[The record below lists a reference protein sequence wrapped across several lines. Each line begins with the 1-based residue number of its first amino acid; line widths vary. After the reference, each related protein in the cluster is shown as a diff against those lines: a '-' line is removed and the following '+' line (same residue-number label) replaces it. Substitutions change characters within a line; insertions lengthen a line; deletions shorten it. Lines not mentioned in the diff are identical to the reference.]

1 MHLGGRGPV
10 RAEGGWRP
18 LRRAGRQ
25 CLREAP
31 AKLTLEMKTAVQV
44 QNLWS
49 EVRGYG

>member
-18 LRRAGRQ
+18 LRRSGRQ
-25 CLREAP
+25 CLHEAP

-49 EVRGYG
+49 EVRG